1 MKKSAISNI
10 IKAISI
16 IDYVYAILNIIT
28 ALFLFLGGTVLA
40 SLRILSKLLPGELV
54 GTLVGGA
61 LVFASLIIL
70 ALGVLYFF
78 LGKAISKH
86 KKWAQVVQII
96 LGFISLFSFPIGTA
110 FGIFV
115 IWALLINK
123 DIKKLFK

>member
-1 MKKSAISNI
+1 MKKTTISNI

-16 IDYVYAILNIIT
+16 IDYLYAILNIPAAI
-28 ALFLFLGGTVLA
+28 FLFLGGTVLT
-40 SLRILSKLLPGELV
+40 SLGLLSTPLPGKLV
-54 GTLVGGA
+54 GSLVGGA
-61 LVFASLIIL
+61 LVSASIIIL
-70 ALGVLYFF
+70 ALGILYFF
-78 LGKAISKH
+78 LGKAISQY

-96 LGFISLFSFPIGTA
+96 LGITSLFNFPIGTA

>member
-1 MKKSAISNI
+1 MKKSSINNI

-16 IDYVYAILNIIT
+16 IDYVYAILNVLT

-40 SLRILSKLLPGELV
+40 SLGILSKLLPGELV
-54 GTLVGGA
+54 GSLVGGA
-61 LVFASLIIL
+61 LILTSLIIL

-78 LGKAISKH
+78 LGKAISQH
-86 KKWAQVVQII
+86 KKWAQIVQII
-96 LGFISLFSFPIGTA
+96 MGFFSLFSFPIGTA

-123 DIKKLFK
+123 EIKKLFK